1 MESRAKALRE
11 RVRKSVRSKVCI
23 SMHSSPSIS
32 VAKVVILS
40 SLLTGLLLAAAGYT
54 LRDPLTAYLLA
65 TQDVPK
71 NNNAIQVAQSVEET
85 VVQSIDRVNPA
96 VVSVLVTKDVPVYE
110 RYYQEYNPFGLYG
123 GFSVPRIRENGTQ
136 EREVGGGSGFIV
148 SNDGMIVTNRHVV
161 SDSDARYSVLLNDG
175 TAYDVAVLARDTQL
189 DVAIL
194 KISEP
199 LKKSL
204 PFVSFGDSESLRLGE
219 TVIAIGNALAEFR
232 NSVSV
237 GVVSGLARSIVA
249 SDGMGGSEHLDQ
261 VIQTDAAINPGNS
274 GGPLL
279 NINGEVIGVNVAVSR
294 GADNIGFALPAHV
307 VKRVVDSV
315 REYGEIVR
323 PYLGVRYVMLNEQL
337 AETNNLEHDYGALV
351 LSGNQTDEV
360 AVIPG
365 SPADKANIKENA
377 IILSIDGQELRGVD
391 LATVLRRKNVGNE
404 ITLTLWQDGEL
415 KTVRTTLEKFVD

>member
-1 MESRAKALRE
+1 
-11 RVRKSVRSKVCI
+11 
-23 SMHSSPSIS
+23 MHSSPSIS